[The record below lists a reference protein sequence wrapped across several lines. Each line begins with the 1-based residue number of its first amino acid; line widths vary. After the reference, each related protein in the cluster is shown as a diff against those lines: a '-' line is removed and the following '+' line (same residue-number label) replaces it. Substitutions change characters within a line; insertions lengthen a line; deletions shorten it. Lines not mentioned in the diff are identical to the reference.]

1 MQLLAQKSFKVNLP
15 DFLFLEQNELLKNFR
30 ETLDRFHQSVQ
41 DNFGFSGFFS
51 KLFAYDVSSG
61 ILICLLVWSRI
72 IKLLEKRIPALNS
85 VMDQI
90 SDFKLSVKL
99 SAIYHYQ
106 MDITELSEQATT
118 KNLLRILI

>member
-1 MQLLAQKSFKVNLP
+1 
-15 DFLFLEQNELLKNFR
+15 
-30 ETLDRFHQSVQ
+30 
-41 DNFGFSGFFS
+41 
-51 KLFAYDVSSG
+51 
-61 ILICLLVWSRI
+61 
-72 IKLLEKRIPALNS
+72 
-85 VMDQI
+85 MDQI